1 MTVSGFIA
9 REFEPVFTALDLT
22 NLPNHDI
29 YLKLIIDGTPSRPF
43 SATTL
48 RP

>member
-1 MTVSGFIA
+1 M
-9 REFEPVFTALDLT
+9 

-29 YLKLIIDGTPSRPF
+29 YLKLMVDGTPARPF

-48 RP
+48 PTTN